1 MIYLR
6 NIAELALNNNHPL
19 RANLFLILLPNRLF
33 SWKPHFFLSHLP
45 PYRIKEKNEISD
57 LIGPI
62 LYVKIFDQLDLL
74 DRLFYPIHLSFCISP
89 FQSVS
94 GIFQPILDMFFCIS
108 FVCI

>member
-1 MIYLR
+1 M
-6 NIAELALNNNHPL
+6 
-19 RANLFLILLPNRLF
+19 
-33 SWKPHFFLSHLP
+33 
-45 PYRIKEKNEISD
+45 SD